1 MALWTRWLITLGA
14 MLLASILAGL
24 LWNWL
29 FNADIPSYVSGLV
42 GGAGLGNA
50 AADRRHAHAMSRRSG
65 SEGG

>member
-42 GGAGLGNA
+42 GGAA
-50 AADRRHAHAMSRRSG
+50 AVPVWEMLRRI
-65 SEGG
+65 GGTPTP